1 MDVHFLTTAVLDGVD
16 NDDDDDYADDDAMV
30 MMMVLIMMMML
41 TKIGDDAE
49 AEAHS
54 APIDHIHYDIKTQ
67 WHTCLYISSFA

>member
-30 MMMVLIMMMML
+30 MMMMML

-49 AEAHS
+49 VEAHS
-54 APIDHIHYDIKTQ
+54 APIDHIHCDIKTQ

>member
-16 NDDDDDYADDDAMV
+16 IDDDDDDADDDAMV
-30 MMMVLIMMMML
+30 

-54 APIDHIHYDIKTQ
+54 APIDHIHCDIKSQ